1 MPPYTLKLPFHFVPS
16 LHKVASKIWKNG
28 AMSDL
33 NRKLN
38 YGSSEEIIRNEQK
51 DKKEKGK
58 SDPAYSLSPELK
70 TMLNLVRL
78 PASLTVAMTAGLLGF
93 KPHEIPILVARGFLR
108 PQGTPKPNSEK
119 FFTRVEIEELTK
131 DAVWL
136 SRARAAVNQ
145 HWRLKNAR
153 KAKVQFQPQIKQ

>member
-1 MPPYTLKLPFHFVPS
+1 MSNLNQKSNYTP
-16 LHKVASKIWKNG
+16 
-28 AMSDL
+28 
-33 NRKLN
+33 
-38 YGSSEEIIRNEQK
+38 SEEIIRNEQK
-51 DKKEKGK
+51 DKQKDNKDK
-58 SDPAYSLSPELK
+58 SNPAYSLSPELK
-70 TMLNLVRL
+70 VILNLVRL

-119 FFTRVEIEELTK
+119 FFTRVEIEELVK

-153 KAKVQFQPQIKQ
+153 KTKTQLESRTQQ

>member
-1 MPPYTLKLPFHFVPS
+1 LQS
-16 LHKVASKIWKNG
+16 VALKIWKND
-28 AMSDL
+28 AMSNL
-33 NRKLN
+33 NQKLN
-38 YGSSEEIIRNEQK
+38 YDPSEQIIRAEQK
-51 DKKEKGK
+51 DKKDK
-58 SDPAYSLSPELK
+58 SNPAYSLSPELK
-70 TMLNLVRL
+70 AMLNLVRL

-119 FFTRVEIEELTK
+119 FFTRVEIEELAK

-153 KAKVQFQPQIKQ
+153 KAKAQLQPRSE

>member
-1 MPPYTLKLPFHFVPS
+1 MSNLNQKSNYTP
-16 LHKVASKIWKNG
+16 
-28 AMSDL
+28 
-33 NRKLN
+33 
-38 YGSSEEIIRNEQK
+38 SEEIIRNEQK
-51 DKKEKGK
+51 DKKEKEK
-58 SDPAYSLSPELK
+58 SDPAYSISPELK
-70 TMLNLVRL
+70 TVLNLVRL

-119 FFTRVEIEELTK
+119 FFTRVEIEELAK
-131 DAVWL
+131 DADWL

-153 KAKVQFQPQIKQ
+153 KAKGQTQHEAKV

>member
-1 MPPYTLKLPFHFVPS
+1 
-16 LHKVASKIWKNG
+16 
-28 AMSDL
+28 MSDL

-38 YGSSEEIIRNEQK
+38 YGSSEEIIRAEQK
-51 DKKEKGK
+51 DKRDK

-70 TMLNLVRL
+70 VILNLVRL

-153 KAKVQFQPQIKQ
+153 KASAQLRPRIQ

>member
-1 MPPYTLKLPFHFVPS
+1 
-16 LHKVASKIWKNG
+16 
-28 AMSDL
+28 MSDL

-38 YGSSEEIIRNEQK
+38 YGSGEEIIRAEQK
-51 DKKEKGK
+51 DKKDK

-70 TMLNLVRL
+70 VILNLVRL

-93 KPHEIPILVARGFLR
+93 KPHQIPILVARGFLK
-108 PQGTPKPNSEK
+108 PQGAPKPNSEK
-119 FFTRVEIEELTK
+119 FFTRVEIEELAK
-131 DAVWL
+131 DPVWL

-153 KAKVQFQPQIKQ
+153 KTKASNPAIIPKTTNLEKEA